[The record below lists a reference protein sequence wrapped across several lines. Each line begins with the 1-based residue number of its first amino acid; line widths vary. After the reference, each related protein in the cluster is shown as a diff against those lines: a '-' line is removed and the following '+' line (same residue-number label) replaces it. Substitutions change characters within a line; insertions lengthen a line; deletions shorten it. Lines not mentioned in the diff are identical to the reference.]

1 MREQYLSNLD
11 YGNYPNENALYVC
24 LGEKTMDEIFD
35 KLQAVADRYDE
46 LNELISD
53 PEIIADTQ
61 RFMKLSKEEGS
72 IRETVEK
79 YTEYKQVTQ
88 QIKDDDELLHEKL
101 DPEMEQLTK
110 EELAEAKEHQ
120 EQLEQELRVLLLP
133 QDPND
138 DKNIIMEIHGAAGGD
153 EASLFAG
160 DLFEMY
166 SRYAEKQGW
175 QVEVV
180 DKSDTEVGGFKEI
193 VLMISG
199 NKVYSKLKYENG
211 AHRVQRIPVTE
222 SAGRVH
228 TSTATVGVMPE
239 AEDVDIDIDPKDIR
253 TDVYRSS
260 GAGGQHINKT
270 SSAVRMTHLP
280 TGIVVAMQDERSQQQ
295 NRAKAMQILR
305 ARVYDYYQQK
315 EQSEYDEQRKSAVG
329 TGDRSERIRTYN
341 YPQNRVT
348 DHRIGLTLNKLDR
361 IMNGELDE
369 IIDALVIADQTEKME
384 QLRNE

>member
-1 MREQYLSNLD
+1 MND
-11 YGNYPNENALYVC
+11 F
-24 LGEKTMDEIFD
+24 ID
-35 KLQAVADRYDE
+35 KLQAVEDRYDE
-46 LNELISD
+46 LNELLADPDVISD
-53 PEIIADTQ
+53 SQKFTE
-61 RFMKLSKEEGS
+61 LSKEEAS
-72 IRETVEK
+72 IRETVAK
-79 YTEYKQVTQ
+79 FREYKKVIA
-88 QIKDDDELLHEKL
+88 QIADDEEMQREKL
-101 DPEMEQLTK
+101 DPEMDELVKSELSSLRSQRDDIEEQIK
-110 EELAEAKEHQ
+110 
-120 EQLEQELRVLLLP
+120 VLMLP
-133 QDPND
+133 TDPND

-153 EASLFAG
+153 EASLFAA
-160 DLFEMY
+160 DLFNMY
-166 SRYAEKQGW
+166 SRYAENQGW
-175 QVEVV
+175 KVQIV
-180 DKSDTEVGGFKEI
+180 DENATEVGGFKEI

-199 NKVYSKLKYENG
+199 DRVYSKLKYENG
-211 AHRVQRIPVTE
+211 AHRVQRVPVTE

-295 NRAKAMQILR
+295 NRVKAMQILK
-305 ARVYDYYQQK
+305 ARVYDYYQTR
-315 EQSEYDEQRKSAVG
+315 EQDAYDAERKSAVG

-348 DHRIGLTLNKLDR
+348 DHRIGLSLNKLDR

-369 IIDALVIADQTEKME
+369 IIDALILDDQAKKME

>member
-1 MREQYLSNLD
+1 MEM
-11 YGNYPNENALYVC
+11 E
-24 LGEKTMDEIFD
+24 EIFD

-53 PEIIADTQ
+53 PEVIADTA

-72 IRETVEK
+72 LRETVEK
-79 YTEYKQVTQ
+79 YNEYKQVTQ
-88 QIKDDDELLHEKL
+88 TIKDDEEMLREIDDPDLTAMTKDEIASSKERQATLEK
-101 DPEMEQLTK
+101 
-110 EELAEAKEHQ
+110 ELE
-120 EQLEQELRVLLLP
+120 VLLIP
-133 QDPND
+133 KDPND
-138 DKNIIMEIHGAAGGD
+138 DKNIIMEIRGAAGGD
-153 EASLFAG
+153 EASLFAA
-160 DLFEMY
+160 DLYDMY
-166 SRYAEKQGW
+166 LRYAEKQGW
-175 QVEVV
+175 KVEVV
-180 DKSDTEVGGFKEI
+180 DKNETEVGGFKEI
-193 VLMISG
+193 SLLITG
-199 NKVYSKLKYENG
+199 DKVYSKLKFENG
-211 AHRVQRIPVTE
+211 AHRVQRVPVTE

-239 AEDVDIDIDPKDIR
+239 AEDVEIDIDPKDIR

-280 TGIVVAMQDERSQQQ
+280 TGIVVAM
-295 NRAKAMQILR
+295 RAKAMRILK

-315 EQSEYDEQRKSAVG
+315 EQNAYDQKRKDAIG

-348 DHRIGLTLNKLDR
+348 DHRIGLTLNKLDK
-361 IMNGELDE
+361 IMAGDLDE
-369 IIDALVIADQTEKME
+369 IIEALIIADQTKKLE

>member
-1 MREQYLSNLD
+1 MD
-11 YGNYPNENALYVC
+11 II
-24 LGEKTMDEIFD
+24 EKV
-35 KLQAVADRYDE
+35 QAVADRYEE
-46 LNELISD
+46 LSELLAD
-53 PEIIADTQ
+53 PEVLGDSQ
-61 RFMKLSKEEGS
+61 RYQELSKEEGE

-79 YTEYKQVTQ
+79 YREYRKTVDA
-88 QIKDDDELLHEKL
+88 IAENEELQREKL
-101 DPEMEQLTK
+101 DPEMDSLVK
-110 EELAEAKEHQ
+110 AELAELRETKAT
-120 EQLEQELRVLLLP
+120 LEEEIKILMLP
-133 QDPND
+133 IDPND

-153 EASLFAG
+153 EASLFAA
-160 DLFEMY
+160 DLYNMY
-166 SRYAEKQGW
+166 TRYAETQGW
-175 QVEVV
+175 KVEVV
-180 DKSDTEVGGFKEI
+180 DENATDVGGFKEI

-211 AHRVQRIPVTE
+211 AHRVQRVPVTE

-228 TSTATVGVMPE
+228 TSTSTVGVMPE
-239 AEDVDIDIDPKDIR
+239 AEDVDIEIDQKDIR

-295 NRAKAMQILR
+295 NREKAMRILK
-305 ARVYDYYQQK
+305 ARVYDYYQTQ
-315 EQSEYDEQRKSAVG
+315 EEDAYNAERKSAVG

-341 YPQNRVT
+341 FPQNRVT

-361 IMNGELDE
+361 VMNGELDD
-369 IIDALVIADQTEKME
+369 IIDALILDDQAKKVE

>member
-1 MREQYLSNLD
+1 MEM
-11 YGNYPNENALYVC
+11 E
-24 LGEKTMDEIFD
+24 EIFD

-53 PEIIADTQ
+53 PEVIADSQ

-72 IRETVEK
+72 LRETVEK
-79 YTEYKQVTQ
+79 YNEYKEVTQ
-88 QIKDDDELLHEKL
+88 TIKDDSEMLREES
-101 DPEMEQLTK
+101 DPDLIEMTK
-110 EELAEAKEHQ
+110 EELNEAKERQ
-120 EQLEQELRVLLLP
+120 SQLQDELEVLLIP
-133 QDPND
+133 KDPSD
-138 DKNIIMEIHGAAGGD
+138 DKNIIMEIRGAAGGD
-153 EASLFAG
+153 EASLFAA
-160 DLFEMY
+160 DLYNMY
-166 SRYAEKQGW
+166 VHYAEKQGW
-175 QVEVV
+175 HVEVV
-180 DKSDTEVGGFKEI
+180 DRNETEVGGFKEI
-193 VLMISG
+193 VLMITG
-199 NKVYSKLKYENG
+199 DQVYSKLKFENG
-211 AHRVQRIPVTE
+211 AHRVQRIPATE

-239 AEDVDIDIDPKDIR
+239 AEDVDVDIDQKDIR
-253 TDVYRSS
+253 VDVYRSS

-305 ARVYDYYQQK
+305 ARVYDYYQQQ
-315 EQSEYDEQRKSAVG
+315 EQSEYDAQRKNAIG

-348 DHRIGLTLNKLDR
+348 DHRIGLTLNKLDK
-361 IMNGELDE
+361 IMAGDLDE
-369 IIDALVIADQTEKME
+369 IIEALIIADQAQKLE